1 MKLTDTD
8 FLQILK
14 RDLGPEIAATREAE
28 RLATAKKLAKER
40 VAALADFDREFP
52 KLEQIEEGKLA
63 AFHELS
69 KKLEH
74 ARQEAHAAHVA
85 RVSLQTEV
93 GQRIGEI
100 NGEIFGASN
109 PLWRELALKLRQ
121 IAEDACKI
129 ALVRDERRITPSSM
143 APTIGKRKDF
153 EVFTNRAARD
163 AHMSFPP
170 RIANALAEL
179 VLAGCDSDA
188 NLNAVFNAGVAALPH
203 ENTLRLEDDSPSR
216 FSRHFEAAVEKFSE
230 AVDLALANALKEAI
244 SDE

>member
-85 RVSLQTEV
+85 RVS
-93 GQRIGEI
+93 RP
-100 NGEIFGASN
+100 GAS
-109 PLWRELALKLRQ
+109 REDVLLDAICLDDDPPTSEKQ
-121 IAEDACKI
+121 I
-129 ALVRDERRITPSSM
+129 RRIIM
-143 APTIGKRKDF
+143 
-153 EVFTNRAARD
+153 
-163 AHMSFPP
+163 
-170 RIANALAEL
+170 
-179 VLAGCDSDA
+179 
-188 NLNAVFNAGVAALPH
+188 NLMDKLG
-203 ENTLRLEDDSPSR
+203 T
-216 FSRHFEAAVEKFSE
+216 
-230 AVDLALANALKEAI
+230 
-244 SDE
+244 